1 MTGLEPQS
9 CNNFYDF
16 FLTLLF
22 FIFGGGEMIR
32 VVEVVSV
39 PGNQGYPGYPP
50 LCENMATP
58 LIAITQL
65 YENMSTTY
73 LKL

>member
-50 LCENMATP
+50 P
-58 LIAITQL
+58 V
-65 YENMSTTY
+65 
-73 LKL
+73 